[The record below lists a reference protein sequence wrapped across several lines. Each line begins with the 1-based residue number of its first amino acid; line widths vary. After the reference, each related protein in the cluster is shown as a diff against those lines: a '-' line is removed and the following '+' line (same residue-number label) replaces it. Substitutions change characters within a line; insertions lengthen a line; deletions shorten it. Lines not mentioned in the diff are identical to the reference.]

1 MFFFFKQKTAYEWR
15 ISDWS
20 SDVCSSDLFIAGQQ
34 AGGGAVGQRRR
45 VAGGESAAA
54 GGLVE
59 GGLERGQLFDRGIG
73 KQDVVARHAAEAHHQ
88 VVEQTTVLGGGELVV
103 RSKRPL
109 ALPITRAVPR
119 LLPHL
124 PVVAPAFSG
133 AVL

>member
-45 VAGGESAAA
+45 VDGGESAAA

-59 GGLERGQLFDRGIG
+59 GGLERGELFDRGIG
-73 KQDVVARHAAEAHHQ
+73 TQDVVERHAAEVHHKA
-88 VVEQTTVLGGGELVV
+88 VEETTVTSGGEIAV
-103 RSKRPL
+103 RSTEPTCVKSG
-109 ALPITRAVPR
+109 RAWR
-119 LLPHL
+119 MDTKGK
-124 PVVAPAFSG
+124 VVS
-133 AVL
+133 V